1 MNNTVPKSPWNNP
14 PLAERIYDA
23 IVKEVKQGT
32 YGAEYH
38 PMLRIVFELTDEEYY
53 LVTNLYFPEGNSIH
67 SEQRLWH
74 FCRCIGLQKHDIVDQ
89 PEAFEGRKLR
99 LHIKSLTS
107 VDYQPEHIYS
117 DAEEFLPAEVD
128 EDPSDLLHVM
138 E

>member
-14 PLAERIYDA
+14 PLDEGIYDA
-23 IVKEVKQGT
+23 IVKEIKQRT

-53 LVTNLYFPEGNSIH
+53 LVTNMYFPEGNSIH

-74 FCRCIGLQKHDIVDQ
+74 FCRSVGLEKHDVVDQ

-107 VDYQPEHIYS
+107 ADYAPDHTYS
-117 DAEEFLPAEVD
+117 DVEGFHPAEAEEDQP
-128 EDPSDLLHVM
+128 DLLHM
-138 E
+138 MG